1 MKIII
6 ETYCGVFIRLVF
18 LSASLLGDFKNVLGG
33 VINEDSF

>member
-18 LSASLLGDFKNVLGG
+18 LSALIGAYWEILRMF
-33 VINEDSF
+33 